1 MALAFFNANALKRL
15 HFQKNNNNY
24 NNLGQSRLFQSDFYK
39 GFFIIN
45 ILTTNFKQ

>member
-24 NNLGQSRLFQSDFYK
+24 NNLGQSRLFQRDFYK
-39 GFFIIN
+39 GFFYYKYFN
-45 ILTTNFKQ
+45 NKF